1 MEREKEL
8 QSLLD
13 IYKILRQVINTNKD
27 IKQKVFELLD
37 KSLSILEDE
46 VNNLKFRLSHNKIS
60 DEELQAIYDE
70 LEKSTQ
76 I

>member
-1 MEREKEL
+1 MTDDKEKNFKKKAL
-8 QSLLD
+8 
-13 IYKILRQVINTNKD
+13 KVINTNKD
-27 IKQKVFELLD
+27 IKQKIFELLD

-46 VNNLKFRLSHNKIS
+46 VNLLKFKLSHNKLS
-60 DEELQAIYDE
+60 DEELQAIHDE

>member
-1 MEREKEL
+1 MTNDEEKNFKKKAL
-8 QSLLD
+8 
-13 IYKILRQVINTNKD
+13 KVINTNKD

-46 VNNLKFRLSHNKIS
+46 VNLLKFKLSHNKLS
-60 DEELQAIYDE
+60 DEELQAIHDE

>member
-1 MEREKEL
+1 MTNDEEKNFKKKAL
-8 QSLLD
+8 
-13 IYKILRQVINTNKD
+13 KVINTNKD

-46 VNNLKFRLSHNKIS
+46 VNNLKFKLSHNKIS

>member
-1 MEREKEL
+1 MTNDKEKNFKKKAL
-8 QSLLD
+8 KLITTD
-13 IYKILRQVINTNKD
+13 KD
-27 IKQKVFELLD
+27 LKQKVFELLD
-37 KSLSILEDE
+37 KSLATLQDE
-46 VNNLKFRLSHNKIS
+46 VDLLKFKLLHNELS

>member
-1 MEREKEL
+1 MTNDEEKNFKKKAL
-8 QSLLD
+8 
-13 IYKILRQVINTNKD
+13 KIITTDKDLR
-27 IKQKVFELLD
+27 QKVFELLD
-37 KSLSILEDE
+37 KSLAILEDE
-46 VNNLKFRLSHNKIS
+46 VNLLKFKLSHNELS

>member
-1 MEREKEL
+1 MTNDEEKNFKKKAL
-8 QSLLD
+8 
-13 IYKILRQVINTNKD
+13 KVINTNKD